1 MSLAFDL
8 ISDLHIETWAGEFDW
23 TYQATSPVCIVA
35 GDVTRDRDILVRTLK
50 HLGKCY
56 QAVFYVDGNDEHY
69 TQLEDLGHSY
79 SDLTRRLRRI
89 PNVVYLQDNVVIVDG
104 VAILGTNGWWG
115 FNFDLGVDPEQSA
128 QWAQERYHISE
139 TATKGIARMSNT
151 DATYMISSVARL
163 QTHHDV
169 KKIVMVTHTVPDPAL
184 VAHDI
189 ELEGTMRFNTMGNRL
204 MMQAMA
210 ADTENKLHT
219 WCFGHY
225 HGSVD
230 QVRSGIRFVN
240 NCRGRGNTT
249 YAKPVYYPQ
258 RIVVEF

>member
-8 ISDLHIETWAGEFDW
+8 ISDLHIETWPTEFDW

-35 GDVTRDRDILVRTLK
+35 GDISRDRDVLVHILK

-69 TQLEDLGHSY
+69 HQLEDLGHSY
-79 SDLTRRLRRI
+79 SDLTKRLRRI

-115 FNFDLGVDPEQSA
+115 FDFDLGIDPEQSA
-128 QWAQERYHISE
+128 QWAQNRYLINESG
-139 TATKGIARMSNT
+139 TKGIARMSNT

-163 QTHHDV
+163 QTHKEV

-184 VAHDI
+184 IAHDI
-189 ELEGTMRFNTMGNRL
+189 DLDGTMRFNTMGNRL

-240 NCRGRGNTT
+240 NCRGRGDTP
-249 YAKPVYYPQ
+249 YAKTVYYPQ
-258 RIVVEF
+258 RIIVDF